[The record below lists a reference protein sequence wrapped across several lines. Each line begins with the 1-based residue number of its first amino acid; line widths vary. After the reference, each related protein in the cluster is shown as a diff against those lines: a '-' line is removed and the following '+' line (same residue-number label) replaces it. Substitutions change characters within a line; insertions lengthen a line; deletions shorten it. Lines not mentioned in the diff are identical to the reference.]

1 VIDDIVARL
10 REEGFI
16 THMARLP
23 RESKLLHEAA
33 DEIER
38 LRLLLADREA
48 EITDLVL
55 GFTHD
60 VWWTPGH
67 RDRIRCESY
76 ARSRGFTC
84 FKEAT
89 DGRG

>member
-1 VIDDIVARL
+1 VTNDIVARL
-10 REEGFI
+10 REEGFV

-23 RESKLLHEAA
+23 RESKILHDAA

>member
-10 REEGFI
+10 RKEIRKRDREYPVEL
-16 THMARLP
+16 LP
-23 RESKLLHEAA
+23 ELSEAA